1 MTQAEALVNDQMMQ
15 HLDDW
20 QTQHQTRPHVSA
32 ESLKTVSLL
41 FYRIFMFI
49 PVFYSD
55 METGSL
61 ISVKLNQ
68 LVDQK
73 SKQLTEQEMSLSNSN
88 SMICLRT

>member
-20 QTQHQTRPHVSA
+20 QTQHQTRAHVSA

-41 FYRIFMFI
+41 FYRII
-49 PVFYSD
+49 ITVFYSD

-61 ISVKLNQ
+61 ISAKLNQ
-68 LVDQK
+68 
-73 SKQLTEQEMSLSNSN
+73 
-88 SMICLRT
+88 

>member
-20 QTQHQTRPHVSA
+20 QTQHQTRAHVSA

-61 ISVKLNQ
+61 ISAKLNQ
-68 LVDQK
+68 
-73 SKQLTEQEMSLSNSN
+73 
-88 SMICLRT
+88 

>member
-41 FYRIFMFI
+41 FYRIFI
-49 PVFYSD
+49 TVFYSD

-68 LVDQK
+68 
-73 SKQLTEQEMSLSNSN
+73 
-88 SMICLRT
+88 

>member
-41 FYRIFMFI
+41 FYRIFI
-49 PVFYSD
+49 TVFYSD

-61 ISVKLNQ
+61 ISAKLNQ
-68 LVDQK
+68 
-73 SKQLTEQEMSLSNSN
+73 
-88 SMICLRT
+88 